1 MKFLSART
9 LSFSMI
15 FPIAALLA
23 ASLLFLAPSASTSDA
38 DTLPPFTPAD
48 VPPAPD
54 YAEASS
60 WLDLPENPDQFGVDI
75 IWLYPTV
82 LVDNSAWL
90 MDITRKDL
98 IAGAA
103 ESVAT
108 EARIF
113 SGQANL
119 YAPLYRQMNLAGF
132 NLPEEQRDAIV
143 AYGEDDA
150 KRAMAYYME
159 HYNKG
164 RPFILAAHS
173 QGSYVLTQLLVD
185 YWGKLGIEDQLIAGY
200 VVGWSVT
207 HQDLKDN
214 PAITICEEARQTG
227 CFVSYNS
234 VAPGRQEASPLILPG
249 AIVVNPLTWTR
260 EETLAPASRNRGSTF
275 FNQDHTYQILPE
287 FASAQIAD
295 GGLAVV
301 AKDPARLNSPYF
313 PQGVYHGYDYPLFYE
328 NIMSNAAQRIQSYLD
343 ARK

>member
-1 MKFLSART
+1 MHFLPERFSRFINISRISA
-9 LSFSMI
+9 LCGALFIFS
-15 FPIAALLA
+15 AHLA
-23 ASLLFLAPSASTSDA
+23 TAS
-38 DTLPPFTPAD
+38 DTGELPPFTPAD

-54 YAEASS
+54 YAVASS
-60 WLDLPENPDQFGVDI
+60 WLDLPKNPDRFAVDI

-132 NLPEEQRDAIV
+132 NLPEAERDAIV

-185 YWGKLGIEDQLIAGY
+185 YWGKLGIEDRLIAGY
-200 VVGWSVT
+200 VVGWSLT
-207 HQDLKDN
+207 RQDLKDN
-214 PAITICEEARQTG
+214 PAITICENALQTG

-234 VAPGRQEASPLILPG
+234 VAPGRQKASPLILPG

-260 EETLAPASRNRGSTF
+260 EDTLAPASDNRGSTF
-275 FNQDHTYQILPE
+275 FNKDHTYQILPG

-301 AKDPARLNSPYF
+301 AKDPERLNSPFF
-313 PQGVYHGYDYPLFYE
+313 PEGVYHGFDYPLFYE
-328 NIMSNAAQRIQSYLD
+328 NIMANASQRIQTYL
-343 ARK
+343 AGRE